1 MIGKQTV
8 LNMINEIG
16 QVYVQRG
23 FISSQKG
30 VVLKYKVPTNGFELL
45 LKFHIIQSD
54 VKQSMAIDCMLSV
67 LSEELKEWRLKQYR
81 SKDLATDTVFM
92 ANLQDVIPE
101 QPKKFTWEVNQKNE
115 QEFKEHLKQLLSLY
129 ANPIYN
135 FFTDKQLLIA
145 HVVENGWRLNDYM
158 QANNFAYPIDFMC
171 CFATKEDNIQ
181 GFNNYLKREGLVGQA
196 KRIYKEMSSPKYK
209 GFITS
214 DSTEDKVFQLAY
226 LHKIPILI

>member
-8 LNMINEIG
+8 LNMLQEIG
-16 QVYVQRG
+16 QPYVQRG
-23 FISSQKG
+23 FVSSQKG
-30 VVLKYKVPTNGFELL
+30 LVLKYKVPSNDFELL

-54 VKQSMAIDCMLSV
+54 VKQGMTISCMIV
-67 LSEELKEWRLKQYR
+67 ILSEELRDWRLKQYR
-81 SKDLATDTVFM
+81 SKDLVIDTVFT
-92 ANLQDVIPE
+92 ASLQDIIPE
-101 QPKKFTWEVNQKNE
+101 QPKKFTWELTQKNE
-115 QEFKEHLKQLLSLY
+115 QEFKEHFNQLLVRY

-135 FFTDKQLLIA
+135 IFLDKQLLIERI
-145 HVVENGWRLNDYM
+145 VENGWRLNDYM
-158 QANNFAYPIDFMC
+158 DAKNFAYPIDFMC
-171 CFATKEDNIQ
+171 CFASKEESTE

-226 LHKIPILI
+226 LHKVPIII